1 MKTSENVNEI
11 VSALVAAQRE
21 FTAAKKD
28 SLNPHF
34 GSKYANLAAVWDA
47 CSGPLAENGLVATQD
62 ATRDEHGVSVT
73 TRITHVSG
81 QWMEYGPLCVPLDK
95 PNAHGVGSAIT
106 YGRRFSLSA
115 ALGIVA
121 DDDDDGNAAAEQAPK
136 KQDAKAEFFSR
147 PDQSG
152 MPMRKASLS
161 PPPKQAAQTASAVDA
176 ARSALGFS
184 DEQSSAG
191 IRAWMDDKKG
201 RFTKGQPIEDIGND
215 GLNFLLWLLNKGD
228 GNPKFAAMDAA
239 RRAGIEA
246 ELKKRGV
253 A

>member
-1 MKTSENVNEI
+1 MKTSEQVNEY
-11 VSALVAAQRE
+11 VAAMVVAQRQ
-21 FTAAKKD
+21 FGAAKKD

-34 GSKYANLAAVWDA
+34 GSKYADLAAVWDA
-47 CSGPLAENGLVATQD
+47 CSGPLSENGLIVSQD
-62 ATRDEHGVSVT
+62 VTRDEHGVSVT
-73 TRITHVSG
+73 TRVTHASG
-81 QWMEYGPLCVPLDK
+81 QWMEFGPLCVPLDK
-95 PNAHGVGSAIT
+95 PNAHGVGSATT

-121 DDDDDGNAAAEQAPK
+121 DVDDDGNTAAEQAPK
-136 KQDAKAEFFSR
+136 KQPAANAEFFAR
-147 PDQSG
+147 GDGQNR
-152 MPMRKASLS
+152 MRADEIRKTQASAAVA
-161 PPPKQAAQTASAVDA
+161 QAAAAV
-176 ARSALGFS
+176 RSTVGFA

-191 IRAWMDDKKG
+191 VRAWMDDKKG